1 MDALILCIYFM
12 VRGNKVMSLYDYQK
26 SKEIAA
32 EAPSFKSLIMAAAW
46 KADTLNFG
54 KLRTAFPE
62 IIKELEE
69 IYFTG
74 DRLK

>member
-1 MDALILCIYFM
+1 M
-12 VRGNKVMSLYDYQK
+12 NNYDYQK
-26 SKEIAA
+26 SKEISA
-32 EAPSFKSLIMAAAW
+32 EKHSFISLIMASAW

-54 KLRTAFPE
+54 RLRTAFPE
-62 IIKELEE
+62 IIEELER